1 MSNSIQA
8 LLQRISFGEDSSL
21 ELKRVQFKGDKLVGP
36 GRETLADEIAAFAN
50 GRGGTIVLGI
60 DDKSREIMGIPLA
73 HTNQVEAL
81 VREVCNDAIKPPIAP
96 HIEIIAL
103 PTAMGTQVPVIR
115 IDVDR
120 SLFVHQS
127 TSGYYHRVGSSK
139 RSIPPDHLA
148 RLFQQRSQAR
158 LIRFDEQTIHGATLD
173 DLDPALWQRFL
184 TKRSDTQ
191 RESFLGKMAMARQ
204 DEEGTWRPSVA
215 GVLLASKQPH
225 QWLPNAFVQAVA
237 YRGEVARPNSPGEA
251 YQLDTAD
258 ITGPLDT
265 QIIDACRFV
274 ARNMKVAATKH
285 IGRTDYPQFHLGA
298 VFEAIVN
305 AVAHRDYS
313 MAGSKIRL
321 RVFSNRLELYSPGAL
336 ANSMDVASLPYR
348 QAARNEAIVSLLARL
363 PVPAEADWLRTG
375 RSAMMDRRGEGV
387 SLLLDESE
395 DLSGRRPEFR
405 MVDESELM
413 LTIWA
418 GSVPIESLV

>member
-1 MSNSIQA
+1 MSNPTQTLLERIA
-8 LLQRISFGEDSSL
+8 LGEDSSL
-21 ELKRVQFKGDKLVGP
+21 ELKRVQFKDEKLVGP
-36 GRETLADEIAAFAN
+36 GRDNLADEIAAFAN

-60 DDKSREIMGIPLA
+60 DDKSREVLGIPSTQVA
-73 HTNQVEAL
+73 QVESL
-81 VREVCNDAIKPPIAP
+81 IREVCNDAIKPAIAP
-96 HIEIIAL
+96 HITIITL
-103 PTAMGTQVPVIR
+103 PNVSGTQVPVIR

-139 RSIPPDHLA
+139 RSIPPEHLA

-158 LIRFDEQTIHGATLD
+158 LIRFDEQTIHGATIDALE
-173 DLDPALWQRFL
+173 PALWQRFS
-184 TKRSDTQ
+184 TRRSDNQ
-191 RESFLGKMAMARQ
+191 RESFLSKMAMARQ
-204 DEEGTWRPSVA
+204 DEEGNWRPTVA
-215 GVLLASKQPH
+215 GVLIASREPH

-237 YRGEVARPNSPGEA
+237 YRGDVARPNRPGEA
-251 YQLDTAD
+251 YQLDAAD

-274 ARNMKVAATKH
+274 ARNMRIAATKD

-321 RVFSNRLELYSPGAL
+321 RVFSDRLELYSPGAL

-348 QAARNEAIVSLLARL
+348 QAARNEAVVSLLARL
-363 PVPAEADWLRTG
+363 PVPTQADWLRTG
-375 RSAMMDRRGEGV
+375 RSAIMDRRGEGV
-387 SLLLDESE
+387 ALLLDESE
-395 DLSGRRPEFR
+395 ALSGRRPEFR
-405 MVDESELM
+405 MVDDSEL
-413 LTIWA
+413 LLIIWA
-418 GSVPIESLV
+418 ASVPQEG

>member
-1 MSNSIQA
+1 MRESRVLRATLTDARTSHTEYYGFRVSI
-8 LLQRISFGEDSSL
+8 L
-21 ELKRVQFKGDKLVGP
+21 E
-36 GRETLADEIAAFAN
+36 N
-50 GRGGTIVLGI
+50 
-60 DDKSREIMGIPLA
+60 
-73 HTNQVEAL
+73 
-81 VREVCNDAIKPPIAP
+81 
-96 HIEIIAL
+96 
-103 PTAMGTQVPVIR
+103 
-115 IDVDR
+115 
-120 SLFVHQS
+120 
-127 TSGYYHRVGSSK
+127 
-139 RSIPPDHLA
+139 
-148 RLFQQRSQAR
+148 AR

-173 DLDPALWQRFL
+173 DLEPALWQRFL

-215 GVLLASKQPH
+215 GVLMASKEPRR
-225 QWLPNAFVQAVA
+225 WLPNAFVQAVA

-363 PVPAEADWLRTG
+363 PVPPDTDWLRTG
-375 RSAMMDRRGEGV
+375 RSAIMDRRGEGV

-405 MVDESELM
+405 MVDESELL